1 VNVGAL
7 CDDLLA
13 ERADLVAVLA
23 PLDEAAWRTPTPA
36 PGWTVLDQVAHLAH
50 FDEASRLA
58 VLDPDTFLLDRERAM
73 ADVDGFVDEV
83 TRSHRHRRGA
93 DVLVWLDR
101 AGAELTA
108 TARPLDGSTRVPWYG
123 PTMSLASMVTA
134 RIMETWAHG
143 QDVVD
148 ALGVARAPTDR
159 LRHVAFLGSRAVAN
173 SYVARGLPVPDASV
187 RFELVAPSDDAWSFG
202 PEDATDV
209 VRGPALDFCLV
220 TTQRRHLGDSALTAE
235 GPVATEWLGI
245 AQAFAGP
252 PGAGRAP
259 GQFS

>member
-1 VNVGAL
+1 VNLDAL

-23 PLDEAAWRTPTPA
+23 PLDEERWRTPTPA
-36 PGWTVLDQVAHLAH
+36 PGWSVLDQVTHLAH
-50 FDEASRLA
+50 FDDASRQA
-58 VLDPDTFLLDRERAM
+58 VLDPEVFLLDRERAL
-73 ADVDGFVDEV
+73 ADVDGFVDEI
-83 TRSHRHRRGA
+83 TRANRHRSGA
-93 DVLVWLDR
+93 EVLAWLER

-108 TARPLDGSTRVPWYG
+108 TIRPLDGSQRVPWYG
-123 PTMSLASMVTA
+123 PSMSLASMVTA

-143 QDVVD
+143 QDVAD
-148 ALGVARAPTDR
+148 ALGVTRVPTDR
-159 LRHVAFLGSRAVAN
+159 LRHVAFLGSRALPN
-173 SYVARGLPVPDASV
+173 SYLARGRPVPDVAV
-187 RFELVAPSDDAWSFG
+187 RIELVGPSGDTWAFG
-202 PEDATDV
+202 PEGATDV

-220 TTQRRHLGDSALTAE
+220 TTQRRHVGDSALVVE

-252 PGAGRAP
+252 PGPGRRP